1 MSQRDDIER
10 DASEVFGRLEGSL
23 PRAAPPDDLF
33 DRILAEVQPEA
44 TVVPLRPRRQW
55 ASSWTIGAVVAAA
68 AVLLVSVGVVL
79 RDAPESPAARATLE
93 ARTDA
98 GVTGEAALYSPDAAG
113 GRLALRLEGVPASP
127 TGHHYEVWV
136 LPQGS
141 DEMISVGTFHT
152 ETTQDVSLDFELPTS
167 GSFAAVDVS
176 VEEDEGPDEHS
187 DTSLATGFFT

>member
-1 MSQRDDIER
+1 MSDTDIER
-10 DASEVFGRLEGSL
+10 DENEIFGRLEASL

-44 TVVPLRPRRQW
+44 TVVPLRPRRRW
-55 ASSWTIGAVVAAA
+55 ASGWTIGATVAAA

-79 RDAPESPAARATLE
+79 RGGTDSPAARATLE
-93 ARTDA
+93 AKTDA
-98 GVTGEAALYSPDAAG
+98 GVTGEAALFAPDTDS
-113 GRLALRLEGVPASP
+113 GRLELTLRSVPASP

-136 LPQGS
+136 LPEGS

-152 ETTQDVSLDFELPTS
+152 DVTRDVALDFELPAA

-187 DTSLATGFFT
+187 DTSLATGYFT

>member
-1 MSQRDDIER
+1 MSERSDIE
-10 DASEVFGRLEGSL
+10 SYETEVFGRLQASL
-23 PRAAPPDDLF
+23 PRATPPDDLF

-44 TVVPLRPRRQW
+44 KVVPLRPRREW
-55 ASSWTIGAVVAAA
+55 ASGWSIGAVVAAA

-93 ARTDA
+93 AKTDD
-98 GVTGEAALYSPDAAG
+98 GVTGEAALFAPDASG
-113 GRLALRLEGVPASP
+113 GRLELTLEGVPASP

-136 LPQGS
+136 LPEGS
-141 DEMISVGTFHT
+141 DDMISVGTFHADV
-152 ETTQDVSLDFELPTS
+152 TQDVSLDFELPTS

-176 VEEDEGPDEHS
+176 VEEDEGPEEHS